1 MQHVSDH
8 VVLLGL
14 SLMSIKHVLRS
25 SESRISYLDN
35 TILDWRYATRLT
47 FSSASLTIMDPV
59 TAFSL
64 AAGVIQVI
72 DCSFKVVKICRE
84 LKKDGSLA
92 PHRNTEELADTL
104 GMHVLV
110 LGVLVWHK
118 LSDAAYRPLPE
129 S

>member
-1 MQHVSDH
+1 
-8 VVLLGL
+8 
-14 SLMSIKHVLRS
+14 
-25 SESRISYLDN
+25 
-35 TILDWRYATRLT
+35 
-47 FSSASLTIMDPV
+47 MDPV

-84 LKKDGSLA
+84 LVKDGSLA

-104 GMHVLV
+104 GMHVPV
-110 LGVLVWHK
+110 RYVSVWHD
-118 LSDAAYRPLPE
+118 LSDPAYGPLPE